1 MQENCGERTMIGRML
16 VEQGAVKGDD
26 VELALRAQLE
36 SGKPL
41 GEILVELGAICRPE
55 LERALAGQAGIE
67 LEEDDGLGWGLRER
81 IERWHSLRGSVR
93 PRSAN

>member
-1 MQENCGERTMIGRML
+1 MQENCGDQTLLGALL
-16 VEQGAVKGDD
+16 VEQGSVKNGDI
-26 VELALRAQLE
+26 ERALTAQLDT
-36 SGKPL
+36 GKPIGETLVDL
-41 GEILVELGAICRPE
+41 GLLCRPA

-93 PRSAN
+93 PRSGA